1 MELDTVYPLRYN
13 ARAVSDDKVL
23 NPERERLAA
32 EMMLHLDHLYRV
44 AFYLAKNDA
53 DAQDCVQ
60 ETCARALH
68 AHRQFASGTNLK
80 AWLTRILYNFFFDA
94 SARDKKTISKD
105 GLTGEATQGSSYWET
120 VAADDPGPEDEI
132 LQQELHDD
140 QPCAEENSGGISR
153 ADCACGHGRL
163 LLPRG
168 RRDSELSDW
177 NGSIA
182 FVARAKA
189 AARLNREIFGV
200 RKFLNHALR
209 RSPRM
214 DYRVGG

>member
-13 ARAVSDDKVL
+13 ARAVSDNKVP
-23 NPERERLAA
+23 NAEREWLAA

-80 AWLTRILYNFFFDA
+80 AWLTRILYNFFFDS

-105 GLTGEATQGSSYWET
+105 GLTGEGTQKGSYWET

-132 LQQELHDD
+132 LQRELSTTISHALKKIPAEFRAPIVLVDMGEFSYQEA
-140 QPCAEENSGGISR
+140 AEILNCPIGTVRSR
-153 ADCACGHGRL
+153 L
-163 LLPRG
+163 SRG
-168 RRDSELSDW
+168 RKLLQ
-177 NGSIA
+177 GLIGKYLA
-182 FVARAKA
+182 
-189 AARLNREIFGV
+189 
-200 RKFLNHALR
+200 
-209 RSPRM
+209 
-214 DYRVGG
+214 

>member
-1 MELDTVYPLRYN
+1 MDTVYPLRYN
-13 ARAVSDDKVL
+13 ARAVRDDKFL

-32 EMMLHLDHLYRV
+32 EMMLHLDLLYRV

-94 SARDKKTISKD
+94 SARDKKAISKD

-132 LQQELHDD
+132 LQQEL
-140 QPCAEENSGGISR
+140 STTIT
-153 ADCACGHGRL
+153 
-163 LLPRG
+163 
-168 RRDSELSDW
+168 
-177 NGSIA
+177 
-182 FVARAKA
+182 
-189 AARLNREIFGV
+189 
-200 RKFLNHALR
+200 HALR
-209 RSPRM
+209 KIPRNFARRLYLWTWATSPTKRPP
-214 DYRVGG
+214 RF